1 MRLIQAFQNWLH
13 NNCCCKSAQD
23 QVVLPPVYAYAASPA
38 GPTQPRPAVIDLR
51 SPAGPTAPQPGPEA
65 LELSS
70 DDDDEVQE
78 VTRPALSNL
87 NNSSST
93 KKSAGK
99 RKQRADDEDEGDI
112 EIPEEVDE
120 LEEVM
125 FEIGEL
131 KGGDDASSGSEDASN
146 PPSPPSNSPAFV
158 KKIEDAKTTMT
169 DYASKI
175 TDPLI
180 QQDIM
185 KDIQR
190 ISMMLDGL
198 DEKNL
203 PEYIEISKAF
213 CPTQPGRHPRG
224 SFSLTDTNFQLNTK
238 SSNATIRAVSKA
250 QQHITP
256 QGVFRLLFIIQAR
269 NICSTDKSKQKYEPC
284 EKERKE
290 EGEAK
295 GGLVNVFGK
304 ILQTLK
310 IPACLTSNMGT
321 STRPH
326 FFFNTIDKSLFD
338 SHVLEGVYHP
348 SIWLSYNP
356 GFGSFE
362 VRAHLL
368 HF

>member
-1 MRLIQAFQNWLH
+1 MRLIQAVQHWLQT
-13 NNCCCKSAQD
+13 NCCCKSAD
-23 QVVLPPVYAYAASPA
+23 EQVVLTPAYAASPA
-38 GPTQPRPAVIDLR
+38 GPTQPGPVVIDLR

-65 LELSS
+65 FELSS

-99 RKQRADDEDEGDI
+99 RKKPADDDDDDVTII

-120 LEEVM
+120 QEENM

-131 KGGDDASSGSEDASN
+131 KGGDDAPSGVDASN

-158 KKIEDAKTTMT
+158 KIIEDAKTTLT
-169 DYASKI
+169 DYGSKI
-175 TDPLI
+175 TNPLI

-190 ISMMLDGL
+190 ISNLLSGL

-213 CPTQPGRHPRG
+213 CPTQAGRHLRG
-224 SFSLTDTNFQLNTK
+224 SFSMTDTNFKLDTMHG
-238 SSNATIRAVSKA
+238 NATIRAVSKA

-256 QGVFRLLFIIQAR
+256 PGVYRLLFILQAR
-269 NICSTDKSKQKYEPC
+269 NICSTDPSKKKYQPC

-290 EGEAK
+290 EGEPK

-304 ILQTLK
+304 ILQTLN
-310 IPACLTSNMGT
+310 IPACVTSNMGT
-321 STRPH
+321 STMPH
-326 FFFNTIDKSLFD
+326 YFFNTIDKSLFH
-338 SHVLEGVYHP
+338 SHVLEGAYHP
-348 SIWLSYNP
+348 SLWLSYNP